1 MSAVFKLSRR
11 RFLELSAGAAAG
23 LALGVGR
30 PGRAGAAGTTSFAP
44 SAFLSIDE
52 TGAVTVWV
60 TKSEMGQGVR
70 TSLPMLVAEELEAD
84 WSRVRIEPALAE
96 ARYGSMGTGGSR
108 SIRSLFLPLRQVGA
122 AAREMLVAAAAA
134 RWGVDAGTC
143 RAERG
148 AVLHGPSGRRLGYGE
163 LVAQAA
169 KLPVPKDPALKS
181 PKEFRLIGKRVPRL
195 DTPDKIDGRAVFGID
210 VRVPGMLHAVVAR
223 APAYGAR
230 VAGFDA
236 DRARAVPGVRGIHQ
250 VPSGVAVVADS
261 TWAAMQGREALRV
274 TWDAGPNAALDDGAI
289 GRLYEERS
297 RAPEGVARKEGEGA
311 KALER
316 AARRLE
322 AVYQVP
328 FLAHAT
334 MEPMNCTAHVRGDG
348 AEIWAPTQAPQW
360 AQEEVA
366 KALGLKPEAVKV
378 HTTLLGGGFGRR
390 SRYDFPVEAAL
401 VSKAAG
407 APVQV
412 LWTREDDMRH
422 DFYRPASL
430 HRLAAGL
437 DGKGHLLA
445 WTHRVV
451 APSISR
457 QLFGKASRSG
467 DRPDVVEGA
476 WDLPYVAPAIEVDY
490 AVPDV
495 GVPVGWWRSVYS
507 TQTAFANECFLDEI
521 ATAAKKDPYALR
533 RELLPGNSRL
543 RGALELAA
551 SRAGWGKPLARGRG
565 RGIACHSSF
574 GSHVAEVAEISVE
587 AGRVRVHR
595 VVCAIDCGQVVNPD
609 TVEAQV
615 EGAMVY
621 GLSAALRGEI
631 SIERGLAK
639 QGNFDD
645 YEPLRMSEMP
655 AVEVHIVPSSA
666 DPGGVGEPG
675 TPPIAPA
682 VANAVFAAT
691 GKRIRRLPLAGK
703 LA

>member
-1 MSAVFKLSRR
+1 
-11 RFLELSAGAAAG
+11 
-23 LALGVGR
+23 
-30 PGRAGAAGTTSFAP
+30 
-44 SAFLSIDE
+44 
-52 TGAVTVWV
+52 
-60 TKSEMGQGVR
+60 
-70 TSLPMLVAEELEAD
+70 
-84 WSRVRIEPALAE
+84 
-96 ARYGSMGTGGSR
+96 
-108 SIRSLFLPLRQVGA
+108 
-122 AAREMLVAAAAA
+122 
-134 RWGVDAGTC
+134 
-143 RAERG
+143 
-148 AVLHGPSGRRLGYGE
+148 
-163 LVAQAA
+163 
-169 KLPVPKDPALKS
+169 
-181 PKEFRLIGKRVPRL
+181 
-195 DTPDKIDGRAVFGID
+195 
-210 VRVPGMLHAVVAR
+210 
-223 APAYGAR
+223 
-230 VAGFDA
+230 
-236 DRARAVPGVRGIHQ
+236 
-250 VPSGVAVVADS
+250 VAVVADS

-274 TWDAGPNAALDDGAI
+274 TWDAGPGASFDDGAV
-289 GRLYEERS
+289 GRLFEERS
-297 RAPEGVARKEGEGA
+297 RRAEGVARKEGEGA
-311 KALER
+311 KALQQ
-316 AARRLE
+316 AARHLE

-360 AQEEVA
+360 AQEEIA
-366 KALGLKPEAVKV
+366 RALGAKPEAVKV

-390 SRYDFPVEAAL
+390 SRTDFPVEAAL

-437 DGKGHLLA
+437 DGQGRLVA

-476 WDLPYVAPAIEVDY
+476 WDVPYAAPAIEVDY
-490 AVPDV
+490 AIPEVV
-495 GVPVGWWRSVYS
+495 VPVGWWRSVYS

-521 ATAAKKDPYALR
+521 AAVMKKDPYALR
-533 RELLPGNSRL
+533 RELLPGDSRL
-543 RGALELAA
+543 RGALQLAA
-551 SRAGWGKPLARGRG
+551 SRAGWGKPVARGRG

-574 GSHVAEVAEISVE
+574 GSHVAEVAEVSVE
-587 AGRVRVHR
+587 AGKVRVHR

-615 EGAMVY
+615 EGAVVY

-631 SIERGLAK
+631 SIERGMAK

-645 YEPLRMSEMP
+645 YEPLRMNEMP
-655 AVEVHIVPSSA
+655 PVEVHIVPSSA

-682 VANAVFAAT
+682 VVNAVFAAT

-703 LA
+703 VG